1 MLQLIC
7 AGGWLPLVFVCLL
20 SSACSSDAPMLLNRS
35 GLPER
40 VELADVPFFRLSDE
54 VGGASALAA
63 QLNHHE
69 VIVSPGLVSTRIEQ
83 LPKSAAGANSPSA
96 LSAAAR
102 SYDMLVYSLP
112 ANLEALLTQVAAGQP
127 VLLKL
132 DEGFAGGDTEYANL
146 VGFDQ
151 RQQIMLLRAG
161 NNRRM
166 HLPFKDFDKAWAE
179 AGRWAVLVLPANT
192 LPAQP
197 DQALWLQGARDLQ
210 AQGRTDAA
218 QRALRTAHKV
228 WPDAQL

>member
-1 MLQLIC
+1 MLQSIR
-7 AGGWLPLVFVCLL
+7 AGAWLPLIMLCLL
-20 SSACSSDAPMLLNRS
+20 SSACSSNAPMLPNHS

-54 VGGASALAA
+54 AGGASALAA
-63 QLNHHE
+63 LLNHYE
-69 VIVSPGLVSTRIEQ
+69 VIVSPGLVSTRIGQ
-83 LPKSAAGANSPSA
+83 LPKAADGEHSPKS

-102 SYDMLVYSLP
+102 SYDMLVYPLP
-112 ANLEALLTQVAAGQP
+112 ANIEALLTQVAAGQP
-127 VLLKL
+127 VLVKL
-132 DEGFAGGDTEYANL
+132 DDGFAGGDTEYANV

-151 RQQIMLLRAG
+151 RQQIMVLRAG

-179 AGRWAVLVLPANT
+179 AGRWAVMVLPAST

-210 AQGRTDAA
+210 GQGRSEAA
-218 QRALRTAHKV
+218 QRALRTAHKL